1 MSNRGPAVG
10 PWPDWRL
17 MQHARTRLVGEAEPL
32 PLCQKA
38 AVDPAVIMRAH
49 RHTVTRITQ
58 TPMPKTVSSSVFILY
73 VRLKMRITTQTLDR
87 TNVGTVQ
94 LPVPGSTQASQRCNF
109 QPTFEDTTPPPLVP
123 SLQ

>member
-38 AVDPAVIMRAH
+38 
-49 RHTVTRITQ
+49 TVWVRYVRSYTDHAN
-58 TPMPKTVSSSVFILY
+58 PKTVLFILY
-73 VRLKMRITTQTLDR
+73 VRLKII
-87 TNVGTVQ
+87 
-94 LPVPGSTQASQRCNF
+94 
-109 QPTFEDTTPPPLVP
+109 E
-123 SLQ
+123 